1 MSRDGARLIRC
12 TVEIGKISS
21 KVVDIRFERVDAL
34 PPAPSPVSFKMALVR
49 ANRFGRK
56 PLNARDVGDERIERV
71 EEVARGLHGPV
82 VSGLGCEHGHQ
93 DAPIMGNSSSLVAR

>member
-1 MSRDGARLIRC
+1 MRRDGARRIRG
-12 TVEIGKISS
+12 TVEIGEISS

-34 PPAPSPVSFKMALVR
+34 PRAPSPVSFKMALVR

-56 PLNARDVGDERIERV
+56 SLNARDVGDERIEHV

-82 VSGLGCEHGHQ
+82 MSGLGCEQGHR
-93 DAPIMGNSSSLVAR
+93 DAPLMGNSSSLVAR